1 MTESE
6 LDAAVAALRELILAG
21 ERYRLAVAHHLGV
34 TVSESQALSY
44 LLARGPMGQTDLGN
58 ALHFTTGST
67 TSLVDRLER
76 RGFVERVSDP
86 QDRRRNTVL
95 LSEQGHEDIGE
106 ASNWMFL
113 AFRDIDPGHRY
124 SLTESLHTLADG
136 LRRLPT
142 DDATPTVQ
150 HTRPRRTR

>member
-1 MTESE
+1 MTDSE
-6 LDAAVAALRELILAG
+6 IDTAVAALRELILAG
-21 ERYRLAVAHHLGV
+21 ERYRLVVAHHLGV

-76 RGFVERVSDP
+76 RRFVERVPDP
-86 QDRRRNTVL
+86 QDRRRNTVQ
-95 LSEQGHEDIGE
+95 LSEQGHKHIGE

-113 AFRDIDPGHRY
+113 AFTDIDPEHRH
-124 SLTESLHTLADG
+124 SLAESLHTLADG
-136 LRRLPT
+136 LRRLPA
-142 DDATPTVQ
+142 DDATPSVE
-150 HTRPRRTR
+150 HTKPRRTR